1 MPEVAVSTWNLRWQ
15 PLPPSLVN
23 NLIIKYKIMYL
34 ACGDKVIRENQK
46 KLHAYHKKKIA
57 DFELLPF
64 WKKIGNRKELL
75 QQVTDDWRSFKRW
88 QNRRILE
95 QSSKN

>member
-1 MPEVAVSTWNLRWQ
+1 
-15 PLPPSLVN
+15 
-23 NLIIKYKIMYL
+23 MYL

-64 WKKIGNRKELL
+64 WKKIGKRLL
-75 QQVTDDWRSFKRW
+75 
-88 QNRRILE
+88 ILNYYHFG
-95 QSSKN
+95 KKLVKDC